1 MYMRSNK
8 PPATPIEFQVRG
20 LPRLT
25 SGNRNPQMP
34 IELLTTNQDQIKSTN
49 QINEINRYNQ
59 PNKSTSSYPDSPPML
74 GWAKRQICDIDQMTH
89 NYLNEETETINP

>member
-1 MYMRSNK
+1 MRSNK

-34 IELLTTNQDQIKSTN
+34 IELLASNPKPCT
-49 QINEINRYNQ
+49 
-59 PNKSTSSYPDSPPML
+59 PNSLIQSAGP
-74 GWAKRQICDIDQMTH
+74 
-89 NYLNEETETINP
+89 TENG